1 MPTNQLIKQKPPR
14 LIQLLVASSLVLVLA
29 SPRVNADEMTVRAEL
44 KSEAARLL
52 EQGDLATYDQRATE
66 LRRTGE
72 RTPAGI
78 WKLSLFYKGPS
89 NWPAPQADA
98 PIWTKIEAAT
108 EAYLREHP
116 DSPSAIIVHARMLVS
131 RAWTYRGSGWG
142 RDLSDSQRNGFN
154 TYLERAREVLDR
166 HREVGSRD
174 PEWYSLRIEVMNGL
188 NADKATILALAREA
202 LDHES
207 TYQPI
212 DYVAANALLPKW
224 GGSTEDLQQFVTL
237 AVAKSSAAQG
247 NQAYARIMFNIA
259 RADPEP
265 VTALTQAGVQW
276 PVLKASL
283 EEISVAY
290 PDPWN
295 LNAERA
301 MACLMGTRADYDAV
315 LPRVSPNLKSVAWFD
330 KVSTWPDC
338 QRQQERARQSTPASW
353 AQAFVSTPPSADFVE
368 AAAGG
373 ALLPLVLL
381 YLARRR
387 RIDEPSLLDEFGG
400 SPASGGE
407 YPRIYRVTPAW
418 KAGIGL
424 LAGILLLGSLLA
436 AWGLGVVAAGT
447 RDAPQGLVLAFLF
460 AAVASAMVFYIID
473 TMKSAIVLQSDRLEV
488 HELWR
493 MRRILRSNIEARQ
506 VLRPPNSPAVLVL
519 RLKTPTH
526 RKIKLPIMWN
536 TDSTWQAWFA
546 AIPDVD
552 AEAAKAFEA
561 AIEANA
567 ELGATPAERQEKL
580 NQARSLARLA
590 TWANVGLI
598 VWAYAYPHPYELV
611 LFVLAALPWV
621 AVWVMARSPDL
632 YVLNAPRG
640 SGRPDL
646 TILLISPGFL
656 LMLRAVRD
664 VQVLDW
670 QRLLLLAALVA
681 MALMASVVW
690 AIPSARQRL
699 GVLALTLALLMAYG
713 YGAAALG
720 NAVLDQT
727 SGSTYPTTVYG
738 KRVTSGR
745 NRTPT
750 MRLGPWGP
758 RATQEEATV
767 PWDVYRSTS
776 VGDKVCVVLHSG
788 AFGVPWYRIAQC
800 QPKS

>member
-1 MPTNQLIKQKPPR
+1 
-14 LIQLLVASSLVLVLA
+14 LVLGLA
-29 SPRVNADEMTVRAEL
+29 SLGVNADEMTVRADL

-52 EQGDLATYDQRATE
+52 EQGNMAAYDQRASE
-66 LRRTGE
+66 LRRTRE

-78 WKLSLFYKGPS
+78 WKLSLFYKGPD
-89 NWPAPQADA
+89 NWPAPQPDA
-98 PIWTKIEAAT
+98 PIWKRIEAAT

-116 DSPSAIIVHARMLVS
+116 DSPSAIVAHARMLVS
-131 RAWTYRGSGWG
+131 QAWMYRGSGLG

-154 TYLERAREVLDR
+154 TFLGRAREVLDQ

-174 PEWYSLRIEVMNGL
+174 PEWYSLRIQIMNGL
-188 NADKATILALAREA
+188 NTDKPTILALAREA

-224 GGSTEDLQQFVTL
+224 GGSAEEVQQFVAL
-237 AVAKSSAAQG
+237 AVAKSSAVEG

-265 VTALTQAGVQW
+265 VAALTQVGVQW

-295 LNAERA
+295 LNTERA
-301 MACLMGTRADYDAV
+301 MACLIGTRADYDAV
-315 LPRVSPNLKSVAWFD
+315 LPRVSPTLISVAWFD
-330 KVSTWPDC
+330 SVSSWPEC
-338 QRQQERARQSTPASW
+338 QRRQERARQSTLASW
-353 AQAFVSTPPSADFVE
+353 AQALVSTPPSADFVE

-373 ALLPLVLL
+373 ALMALALL

-387 RIDEPSLLDEFGG
+387 GIDEPSMLDEIGG

-407 YPRIYRVTPAW
+407 SPRIYRVTPAW
-418 KAGIGL
+418 QTGICL
-424 LAGILLLGSLLA
+424 LAGVLLLGSLVGAWEFGVIA
-436 AWGLGVVAAGT
+436 AET
-447 RDAPQGLVLAFLF
+447 RDAPQGPVLAFFL
-460 AAVASAMVFYIID
+460 AAVASGLVFYIID
-473 TMKSAIVLQSDRLEV
+473 TLKSAIVLKSDRLEV

-493 MRRILRSNIEARQ
+493 VRRILRSNIGTQQ

-519 RLKTPTH
+519 RLKAPSN
-526 RKIKLPIMWN
+526 RKIKLPMMWN

-552 AEAAKAFEA
+552 VEAAKAFEA

-567 ELGATPAERQEKL
+567 ELGTTPAERQQKL
-580 NQARSLARLA
+580 SKARSVARLA
-590 TWANVGLI
+590 IWANTGLI
-598 VWAYAYPHPYELV
+598 VWAFIYPHPYELV

-621 AVWVMARSPDL
+621 AVWIMARSPGL
-632 YVLNAPRG
+632 YMLNAPRG
-640 SGRPDL
+640 SGQPDL

-656 LMLRAVRD
+656 LMFRAVQD
-664 VQVLDW
+664 VQILDW

-681 MALMASVVW
+681 MALMGSVLW

-699 GVLALTLALLMAYG
+699 GMVALTLALLMAYG
-713 YGAAALG
+713 YGVTALG

-727 SGSTYPTTVYG
+727 KGSTYPTTVNG
-738 KRVTSGR
+738 KHVTSGR

-758 RATQEEATV
+758 RATEEDATV
-767 PWDVYRSTS
+767 PWDVYRNTN
-776 VGDKVCVVLHSG
+776 VGEKACVVLHPG
-788 AFGVPWYRIAQC
+788 AFGVPWFRIAEC